1 MEEEDI
7 KMILPI
13 QLQELKLYNNWVVYR
28 NFKHGKLP
36 FNPITHLAVK
46 TNDPSTWS
54 DYNSALLCYQ
64 NHSYDG
70 IGFVFNN
77 NQYIGIDLDNC
88 ISNNIIDPF
97 ALEIVNLINSYTEY
111 SPSNKGLHILCKSKL
126 LYNIGIKRDNIE
138 IYSYNRFF
146 TISGNIYLNRM
157 IEFRDRELQIL
168 LQKINDIPTQYR
180 L

>member
-1 MEEEDI
+1 
-7 KMILPI
+7 MILPK
-13 QLQELKLYNNWVVYR
+13 QLEELKLYNNWVVYR

-46 TNDPSTWS
+46 TNDLSTWS
-54 DYNSALLCYQ
+54 DYNSALLCCQ

-77 NQYIGIDLDNC
+77 NGYIGIDLDNC
-88 ISNNIIDPF
+88 ISDNNIINSF
-97 ALEIVNLINSYTEY
+97 ALEIINLINSYTEY
-111 SPSNKGLHILCKSKL
+111 SPSNKGLHIICKSKL
-126 LYNIGIKRDNIE
+126 LYNIGIKKDNIE

-146 TISGNIYLNRM
+146 TITGNIYLNRK
-157 IEFRDRELQIL
+157 IEFRDNELHIL